1 MSPSSPGFLKAQL
14 SPGKACQSGF
24 LQLPLPVFGLSRA
37 GRREVMGFGQGRRW
51 VGRVC
56 VTTVVAGWAAKE
68 EEGRG
73 PGPDLGSA

>member
-1 MSPSSPGFLKAQL
+1 MFG
-14 SPGKACQSGF
+14 QSR
-24 LQLPLPVFGLSRA
+24 VE
-37 GRREVMGFGQGRRW
+37 RREVMGFGQGRRW